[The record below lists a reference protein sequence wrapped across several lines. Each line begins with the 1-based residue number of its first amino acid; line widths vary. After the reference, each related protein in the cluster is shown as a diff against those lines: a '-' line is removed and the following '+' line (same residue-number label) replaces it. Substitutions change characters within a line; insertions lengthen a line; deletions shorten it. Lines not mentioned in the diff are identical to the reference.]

1 MDSIKY
7 NQTLLEKQVILD
19 LQKDSYSAFKQLYL
33 AYSRRVYTLV
43 YSYFKSKED
52 SEELVQEI
60 FLKIWRYRGNL
71 DPDRP
76 FENYLFRLA
85 KNEIISFIRKQKTKT
100 VSLDGVTYEPSGG
113 LEPDM
118 VYSFKTSKET
128 VRNIIG
134 ELSEKTRQ
142 VFLLRRVDNLSN
154 SEIAQKLGIS
164 IKTVE
169 NHMTRAQ
176 NFIRVRLKEEEILV
190 WILMYMSI
198 TS

>member
-1 MDSIKY
+1 MDSIKHK
-7 NQTLLEKQVILD
+7 QAILERQVIID
-19 LQKDSYSAFKQLYL
+19 LQKDSYSAFKQIYL
-33 AYSRRVYTLV
+33 AYSRKVYTLV

-85 KNEIISFIRKQKTKT
+85 KNEIISFIRKRKTKT
-100 VSLDGVTYEPSGG
+100 VSLDGVTFELSGG

-118 VYSFKTSKET
+118 VYSFKSSKEV
-128 VRNIIG
+128 VRNIVE

-142 VFLLRRVDNLSN
+142 VFLLRRVENLSN
-154 SEIAQKLGIS
+154 SEIARKLGIS

-176 NFIRVRLKEEEILV
+176 NFLRKRLKEEEILV
-190 WILMYMSI
+190 WILMYISI